1 MLQTTW
7 KVLKELL
14 KTLKNKVATAKSES
28 TNKGQSTDLQ
38 GLLVALSK
46 IPCQCPKHKK
56 YHILSWIVGS
66 SFD

>member
-7 KVLKELL
+7 KVLKKLL
-14 KTLKNKVATAKSES
+14 KTLKNKVTTAMSES

-46 IPCQCPKHKK
+46 IPCHCPKHKE

-66 SFD
+66 PFD